1 MSAFAKPLLIGLSG
15 PAVLLERI
23 PLTGGMSGQL
33 NERWLQEALFACP
46 ESLPVNEIDPH
57 MGPLIPVCMEIE
69 TGSGPADILYVTPTG
84 QVVLVETK
92 LWRNPEARREVVGQ
106 ILDYAKQLTTWTYDV
121 LDQKAAIAV
130 GSGKN
135 YLLGCLR
142 SRFPDADE
150 SAFVDGVGRSLSTG
164 DFLLLVVGDGIRH
177 GAESLVAFLERY
189 GHLRFG
195 LALVEVAAYQLADG
209 QRLLQPRVLAKTEIL
224 QRTILVGPN
233 GPVTFQQAAQ
243 AEDASAPNTSQR
255 EWFMAF
261 WREFL
266 SVLDL
271 DDKALMPTDPA
282 KSTNQFFP
290 MPPGGGMAWI
300 SAYIAQSS
308 SRGGVYLTFAKS
320 YDRGIET
327 YEVLESDRDAIEREV
342 GVRLRWEHSDER
354 VFIGSPHVTFT
365 DLNSTA
371 DRQRVAAYLADMT
384 QRMIRVFKP
393 RLEAAAQANLAA

>member
-1 MSAFAKPLLIGLSG
+1 
-15 PAVLLERI
+15 
-23 PLTGGMSGQL
+23 
-33 NERWLQEALFACP
+33 
-46 ESLPVNEIDPH
+46 

-121 LDQKAAIAV
+121 LDQKAAIAA
-130 GSGKN
+130 GSEKN
-135 YLLGCLR
+135 FLLRCLR
-142 SRFPDADE
+142 SLFPDADE

-164 DFLLLVVGDGIRH
+164 DFLLLIVGDGIRQ

-195 LALVEVAAYQLADG
+195 LALVEVAAYRLPDG

-224 QRTILVGPN
+224 QRTVLVGPN
-233 GPVTFQQAAQ
+233 GPVTFEQAAQ

-255 EWFMAF
+255 EWFMDF

-266 SVLDL
+266 AVLKL
-271 DDKALMPTDPA
+271 DDKVLIPTEPA
-282 KSTNQFFP
+282 KSTNQYFP

-308 SRGGVYLTFAKS
+308 KRGGVYLTFAKS
-320 YDRGIET
+320 YDRGSET
-327 YEVLESDRDAIEREV
+327 YEMLESDRDAIEREV
-342 GVRLRWEHSDER
+342 GARLRWERGDDR
-354 VFIGSPHVTFT
+354 VFIGAPHVHFA

-371 DRQRVAAYLADMT
+371 DRQRVTTYLADMT

-393 RLEAAAQANLAA
+393 RLEAAAQANLSA